1 MAKGDKL
8 HIAMVGLKGLP
19 ALSGGIERHVE
30 EVGKRLVAHGHR
42 VTVFC
47 RPSYTHR
54 SGDYLGM
61 ELVSVP
67 SIATK
72 HFDAITHT
80 TLSALAAAGS
90 SCDIVH
96 YHAIGPSLVDFI
108 SRLAGQK
115 TVVTVHSLDW
125 QREKWGKLARIPLR
139 FGEWTA
145 TKIPH
150 ATVAVSR
157 WLADYLEKHYHRPIA
172 YIPNGFAEPDP
183 HPPDLIR
190 RWGLA
195 GGDYVLYVGRL
206 TPEKGVHH
214 LLEAHKRWQ
223 GAPPLVIAGSE
234 QFGSGYTQQLQGMAA
249 RNVIFTGEISGQLLA
264 ELYTNTRIFVLPS
277 DLEGHP
283 IVLLEAMSYGLP
295 IIASDI
301 VPNRE
306 ALDDASRFF
315 RQGDVAD
322 LTGKLQALWDDEAER
337 ECLSRLARERA
348 TQEYNWDITVGQLEE
363 VYGSIL

>member
-1 MAKGDKL
+1 MVIGDKL

-30 EVGKRLVAHGHR
+30 EVGRRLVAHGHR

-54 SGDYLGM
+54 SGRYLGM
-61 ELVSVP
+61 ELVTIP

-80 TLSALAAAGS
+80 ALAALAAAGS

-145 TKIPH
+145 TKVPD
-150 ATVAVSR
+150 ATIAVSR
-157 WLADYLEKHYHRPIA
+157 WLVDYLEKHYQHPIA

-183 HPPDLIR
+183 RPPDLIR
-190 RWGLA
+190 RLGLT
-195 GGDYVLYVGRL
+195 GGDYILYVGRL

-214 LLEAHKRWQ
+214 LLEAHKRWE
-223 GAPPLVIAGSE
+223 GAPPLVIAGGE
-234 QFGSGYTQQLQGMAA
+234 QFGSSYTQQLHSIVGE
-249 RNVIFTGEISGQLLA
+249 RVIFTGEITGHLLA
-264 ELYTNTRIFVLPS
+264 ELYTNARIFVLPS

-301 VPNRE
+301 VPNQE
-306 ALDDASRFF
+306 ALGAVSWFF
-315 RQGDVAD
+315 RQGDVAE
-322 LTGKLQALWDDEAER
+322 LQGKLQALWNDDAER
-337 ECLSRLARERA
+337 ERLSSLARERA
-348 TQEYNWDITVGQLEE
+348 AQEYNWDITVGQMEE
-363 VYGSIL
+363 VYLSIM